1 MSVDLVNF
9 YVTFLT
15 KYVLTIMMKIRAII
29 QLATN
34 YPYFLNIDNVSS
46 TPSISTSISDST
58 MDTSMIT
65 SGETATTFQYTFTTS
80 TSTDTTIM
88 SITNTQSSSSTIIG
102 VLVGVV
108 VILLILLL
116 IVAGVVII
124 GCFIIKKREKNQ
136 TRAQHLQDVS
146 NITDKLDSSEITT
159 QNIHYKSNLRS
170 QSSSVVPPDRVTPA
184 IVGNDMYSRLNH
196 NESTQGN
203 SRPLINSHEAKQETS
218 YTYDDVAS
226 NELNEDSYSIVDDTT
241 KQKVS
246 AKSQQKSE
254 EFTSSSITPDKK
266 SLHFSAKGR
275 CSSSSQEDPRT
286 VQRSEHGV

>member
-1 MSVDLVNF
+1 M
-9 YVTFLT
+9 
-15 KYVLTIMMKIRAII
+15 
-29 QLATN
+29 
-34 YPYFLNIDNVSS
+34 
-46 TPSISTSISDST
+46 
-58 MDTSMIT
+58 
-65 SGETATTFQYTFTTS
+65 
-80 TSTDTTIM
+80 
-88 SITNTQSSSSTIIG
+88 
-102 VLVGVV
+102 GVV

-116 IVAGVVII
+116 IVGGVVII

-146 NITDKLDSSEITT
+146 NITDKLDSSEIT

-184 IVGNDMYSRLNH
+184 IAGNDMYSRLNH

-218 YTYDDVAS
+218 YTYDEVAS

-246 AKSQQKSE
+246 AKSQLKSE

-266 SLHFSAKGR
+266 RNLYTLVQKEDAPPVPKKIPELYRHLNMESKAAKGE
-275 CSSSSQEDPRT
+275 SVEEEEYYTEVKVDKEVTVNLIHTSASNTGDENQKEPAYYSIILEDT
-286 VQRSEHGV
+286 KEQLSEEVYFEVHERANLAKK